1 MQIFFFVNTKMQNKD
16 DTILKRQ
23 IGERFR
29 TFRESLRKTQKEV
42 ADELDIYQSTVTN
55 IEKGKTFPKI
65 SYLTYLYQKYNLN
78 QNWIIT
84 GDGDMLL
91 ERLTGK
97 EGDPIFPTDRI
108 KEDEAMYHKYMEL
121 LSLMRIPV
129 IEQIILAKLVEMKV
143 LLKDEIK
150 EFQEKIEKKK
160 NEETG

>member
-1 MQIFFFVNTKMQNKD
+1 MQNKD
-16 DTILKRQ
+16 DRILKSQ

-65 SYLTYLYQKYNLN
+65 SYLTYLYERYGLN
-78 QNWIIT
+78 QNWLIT
-84 GDGDMLL
+84 GDGDMVFQK
-91 ERLTGK
+91 LTGQ

-108 KEDEAMYHKYMEL
+108 KEDDDMYNKYVEL

-160 NEETG
+160 DEETG